1 LEQEYNHSTIT
12 ATSPEPIA
20 APLSENRRSG
30 FGRIVLILL
39 AALSIAG
46 GLWMGTTE
54 AGRDFAETVPGAAR
68 TLFTLK
74 KDPDLLFDN
83 VRSNRVNIL
92 LVGEDYNWT
101 IKPVF
106 NPRTGKSA
114 PFQVVDKEA
123 PPRSD
128 TMIVFTFDRDK
139 RTARMISLPRDARVT
154 YTDLDGDTHHN
165 RKLNA
170 VYASGGKDPQ
180 QRQLLLK
187 RFLREEFGLRIDRV
201 AVIKPNSFKKLVNM
215 AGGVYLKV
223 DGALE
228 INRRTGKRTRGPIHY
243 KDSWGQWEVK
253 LNPGSQW
260 LNGEQAHGYVRFR
273 KDAEGD
279 PGRIR
284 RQQAVMKALAK
295 RLMEKPFWQIP
306 SLVKDVRREF
316 LTDMSDDELGSAAL
330 FAKNLGSAEQI
341 QPLTLFGRYAS
352 DGDIVLNRP
361 KNQKLLAHLFGD
373 SFSEDSFLRESS
385 WTRRDDIGPANNAS
399 PGVKTLLKEAG
410 IE

>member
-1 LEQEYNHSTIT
+1 MEQEFQHHTATTIT
-12 ATSPEPIA
+12 APL
-20 APLSENRRSG
+20 APKQRKSALGRVGLG
-30 FGRIVLILL
+30 FL

-46 GLWMGTTE
+46 GLWMGVTDT
-54 AGRDFAETVPGAAR
+54 GRDFAETMPDAVR
-68 TLFTLK
+68 TLITLK

-106 NPRTGKSA
+106 NPRTGKFA
-114 PFQVVDKEA
+114 PFQVLDKDA

-139 RTARMISLPRDARVT
+139 RAARMISLPRDARVT

-180 QRQLLLK
+180 RRQILLK
-187 RFLREEFGLRIDRV
+187 RFLQEEFGLRIDRV
-201 AVIKPNSFKKLVNM
+201 AIIKPNSFKKLVNM
-215 AGGVYLKV
+215 AGGVYVKV
-223 DGALE
+223 DGALK
-228 INRRTGKRTRGPIHY
+228 INPRTGKRERGLIHY
-243 KDSWGQWEVK
+243 KDNWGRWEVK
-253 LNPGSQW
+253 LKPGSQW
-260 LNGEQAHGYVRFR
+260 LNGDQAHGYVRFR

-295 RLMEKPFWQIP
+295 RFMEKPFWQIP
-306 SLVKDVRREF
+306 GVVKEIRREF
-316 LTDMSDDELGSAAL
+316 RTDMSDDELGSAAL
-330 FAKNLGSAEQI
+330 FARNLGSAEQI

-361 KNQKLLAHLFGD
+361 KNKKLLAHLFGD
-373 SFSEDSFLRESS
+373 SFNEESFLRESS